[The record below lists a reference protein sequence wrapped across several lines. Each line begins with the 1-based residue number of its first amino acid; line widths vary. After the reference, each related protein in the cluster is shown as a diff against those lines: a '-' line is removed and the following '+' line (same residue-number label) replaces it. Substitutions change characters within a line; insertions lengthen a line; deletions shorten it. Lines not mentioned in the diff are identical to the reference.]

1 MYEKCVTLKYGIVFT
16 FRVGLNSLTR
26 VLLFIA

>member
-1 MYEKCVTLKYGIVFT
+1 MVVFT